1 VPYGDYYEPYV
12 IMARSRFVAY
22 DERFRGYGMNK
33 CVHLRAL
40 AERGCTFHVLP
51 GHFLVADAHEK
62 SVAHQR
68 TYGSQSGYRKHV
80 VAAAYRAA
88 LRDIKEGK
96 EPAVSRASARLL
108 RQGGRKGSQAGVLKV
123 KAMTAKTGVKK
134 VMTQMLLAAKGEL
147 VGGHPGT
154 VEGTA

>member
-1 VPYGDYYEPYV
+1 
-12 IMARSRFVAY
+12 
-22 DERFRGYGMNK
+22 MNK
-33 CVHLRAL
+33 CVHLMAL

-96 EPAVSRASARLL
+96 EPVVSRATARLL
-108 RQGGRKGSQAGVLKV
+108 RQGRKGSQAGALKV
-123 KAMTAKTGVKK
+123 KAMAAKTGVKQM
-134 VMTQMLLAAKGEL
+134 MTQVLQTATGEL
-147 VGGHPGT
+147 LGGSPAP